1 MERRAPIKLPSPRYL
16 ALINEWPLRTI
27 RSDRELDTATALAR
41 RLDFSADLH
50 DDEREYLDVLLTL
63 IERYEHEHYPI
74 PDASDVDVL
83 KMLID
88 SNRYTQNDVGAGT
101 ELAVSTI
108 SEILHGKRRMNRKHI
123 EGFAQFFSVSPAV
136 FLLDQE

>member
-1 MERRAPIKLPSPRYL
+1 MVALTNLPSPRYL

-27 RSDRELDTATALAR
+27 RSDQELETATALAE
-41 RLDFSADLH
+41 RLDFSEALH

-63 IERYEHEHYPI
+63 IEQYEHEHYPI

-88 SNRYTQNDVGAGT
+88 SNSYSQNDVAAGT
-101 ELAVSTI
+101 GIAVSTI
-108 SEILHGKRRMNRKHI
+108 SEILHGKRRMGRNHI
-123 EGFAQFFSVSPAV
+123 EAFAEFFHVPPSV
-136 FLLDQE
+136 FLPDAK